1 MPPLLSHP
9 GGERHDESRLY
20 AADIQPRGPYL
31 RRTPGRMGPDL
42 TVPAGGAQRNPRNAR
57 TPRG

>member
-31 RRTPGRMGPDL
+31 RRTNGPKGADL
-42 TVPAGGAQRNPRNAR
+42 SVAAGGAQRNPRNAR